1 MGTFIVLGFWLSF
14 TISNAYISFTFW
26 EYLQYNISI
35 SASVALVMGSFGL
48 ALRVFASILA
58 FFAMIYYLKN
68 QPSISLNLVSLI
80 LVFEAMYVISYGF
93 NGFDAL
99 EIGDLVLIVQSSI
112 NCIIGAIIV
121 PVPLLVFSRKIK
133 TENTDAIIK
142 WGFISGFAY
151 ILMLWFRFS
160 SNWIAVLIQ
169 SEAYHNFLP
178 GYGIEYISNYPINLL
193 TFLTTLFGLPLL
205 AFYLIKTDKENSSK
219 ILSTIGWTLT
229 LLGLYFYFMFIIYNY
244 GSIDLINEASIW
256 SWFFT
261 GHNYDLWMISLP
273 LLVILLTFSSIRNK
287 FQELSNSKN

>member
-1 MGTFIVLGFWLSF
+1 LGFWLSF
-14 TISNAYISFTFW
+14 TISNAYVSFTFW

-35 SASVALVMGSFGL
+35 SASVALVIGSFGL

-58 FFAMIYYLKN
+58 FITVIYCLKN
-68 QPSISLNLVSLI
+68 HRSRTLSFVSLI
-80 LVFEAMYVISYGF
+80 LVFEAIYVISYGF
-93 NGFDAL
+93 NGFDGL

-121 PVPLLVFSRKIK
+121 PIPLLVLSRKIK

-151 ILMLWFRFS
+151 IFMLWFRFV

-169 SEAYHNFLP
+169 TEAYHNFLP
-178 GYGIEYISNYPINLL
+178 GYGLEYIFNYPINLIS
-193 TFLTTLFGLPLL
+193 FLTTLFGLPLL
-205 AFYLIKTDKENSSK
+205 AFYFIKTDKKDLSK
-219 ILSTIGWTLT
+219 ILSKIGWILT
-229 LLGLYFYFMFIIYNY
+229 LLGFYFYFLFMLYNY
-244 GSIDLINEASIW
+244 GSSVLISEASIW

-273 LLVILLTFSSIRNK
+273 VLGIPLTFFIIQSK
-287 FQELSNSKN
+287 FQELSNLQNLEKGV